1 MGLFSDH
8 CTVIFIRKPGSV
20 ESGSVVGEGRM
31 PFKTVITFFLAELSA
46 SKTGL
51 VLSLGLRTTCVP
63 VPEREETHLGTI
75 KLPLMEEVI
84 LMSVI
89 PSSNACCSSSAVRT
103 SLVVAEAQK
112 TKTHKVKQIEIKQR
126 ATLRTTILP
135 SLTKINFIPS
145 LMLDCQSKT

>member
-1 MGLFSDH
+1 ML
-8 CTVIFIRKPGSV
+8 
-20 ESGSVVGEGRM
+20 
-31 PFKTVITFFLAELSA
+31 
-46 SKTGL
+46 
-51 VLSLGLRTTCVP
+51 
-63 VPEREETHLGTI
+63 
-75 KLPLMEEVI
+75 LMEEVI